1 MNIACNKV
9 NNFQIH
15 YQGESQMFKEK
26 MDLRL
31 PGPVQVPKEIQIA
44 MQQSFDHPMMDYR
57 NPVFQDVLQETIEKS
72 KMIFQTKNLVVPLT
86 SSGASALETAIINTV
101 GPNDT
106 IILCVVGYFGEYLQ
120 GITNHIGCKVVRIET
135 EWGEIVDPE
144 DVRKA
149 LQENPEAKAVFA
161 THCETSTS
169 AINNIQAIAA
179 IVQETEAIF
188 MVDAVSS
195 IVGTPLYMDEWGI
208 DIVATGGQK
217 ALMLPP
223 GIALI
228 TMSEKAWKVIENHQC
243 PSFYFDLKEYKKG
256 LESGVGTPYTP
267 NIALVCGLREA
278 CNMIERGGGIES
290 EYQRHAALR
299 DMTRAGVR
307 ALGLELL
314 VEESAA
320 SPTLTAVK
328 LDNADAFRKMMREEF
343 HIALGGGLGRV
354 KNKILRL
361 GHMGYTDAADMLKMF
376 AAMELALKKS
386 GHEVELGAGV
396 SGAQRQWLEN
406 PNC

>member
-1 MNIACNKV
+1 
-9 NNFQIH
+9 
-15 YQGESQMFKEK
+15 

-44 MQQSFDHPMMDYR
+44 MQKSFDHPMMDYR
-57 NPVFQDVLQETIEKS
+57 NPAFQEVLQETVEKS
-72 KMIFQTKNLVVPLT
+72 KMIFQTKNLVIPLT

-120 GITNHIGCKVVRIET
+120 GITNHIGCNVVRVDA

-149 LQENPEAKAVFA
+149 LKENPEAKAVFA

-169 AINNIQAIAA
+169 AINNIKAIAA
-179 IVQETEAIF
+179 VVSETDAIF
-188 MVDAVSS
+188 LVDAVSS

-217 ALMLPP
+217 ALMQPP
-223 GIALI
+223 GLALI
-228 TMSEKAWKVIENHQC
+228 TVSDKAWDVIDKVHC
-243 PSFYFDLKEYKKG
+243 PSFYFDLKLYKKG
-256 LESGVGTPYTP
+256 IESGVGTPYTP
-267 NIALVCGLREA
+267 NIALVCGLLEA
-278 CNMIERGGGIES
+278 CNMIERGGGIEN
-290 EYQRHAALR
+290 EYKRHAALR

-314 VEESAA
+314 VEDAAA

-328 LDNADAFRKMMREEF
+328 LENADAFRKMMREEF
-343 HIALGGGLGRV
+343 HIALGGGLGKV
-354 KNKILRL
+354 KNQILRL
-361 GHMGYTDAADMLKMF
+361 GHMGYTDASDMLKMF

-386 GHEVELGAGV
+386 GHPIQLGAGV
-396 SGAQRQWLEN
+396 SAAQRHWLEN